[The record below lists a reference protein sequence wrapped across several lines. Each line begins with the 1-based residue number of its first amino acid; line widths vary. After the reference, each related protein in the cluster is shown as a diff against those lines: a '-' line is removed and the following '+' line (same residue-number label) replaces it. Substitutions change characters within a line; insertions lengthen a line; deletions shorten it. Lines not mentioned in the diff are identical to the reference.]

1 MRPPHTSRAAGWVST
16 SLLASVV
23 LYAALALAIF
33 YLGVL
38 FEGRRMARTAAVE
51 LQDLQR
57 RHARTTAWLRGE
69 RTAAEASLRHRIT
82 TLENQ
87 LTDDQ
92 KEADATHHTHLA
104 GLGAGT
110 VSVRVPIVPASCH
123 PAGIQPAGL
132 SPAETGPTHA
142 ELDPAAAASL
152 AGISHDGDQ
161 AIRELNHCIA
171 QYGEVKQ
178 AFKAWR
184 QKLQELDHAQTP

>member
-1 MRPPHTSRAAGWVST
+1 MLRPST
-16 SLLASVV
+16 DRLAVTVLLCAVLLASF
-23 LYAALALAIF
+23 YA
-33 YLGVL
+33 GVL
-38 FEGRRMARTAAVE
+38 FEGRRVARAATVE

-69 RTAAEASLRHRIT
+69 RTEAEASLRHRIT

-87 LTDDQ
+87 LSNDQ
-92 KEADATHHTHLA
+92 KEADAAHNTHLA

-110 VSVRVPIVPASCH
+110 VRVHVPVVLPASCQ
-123 PAGIQPAGL
+123 PAGIQPAGH
-132 SPAETGPTHA
+132 PAAEPGPTYA
-142 ELDPAAAASL
+142 ELDPAAAANL

-178 AFKAWR
+178 AFTAWR

>member
-1 MRPPHTSRAAGWVST
+1 MLRPST
-16 SLLASVV
+16 DRLAVAVLLCAVLLASF
-23 LYAALALAIF
+23 YA
-33 YLGVL
+33 GVL
-38 FEGRRMARTAAVE
+38 FEGRRVARAATVE

-69 RTAAEASLRHRIT
+69 RTEAEASLRHRIT

-87 LTDDQ
+87 LSNDQ
-92 KEADATHHTHLA
+92 KEADAAHNTHLA

-110 VSVRVPIVPASCH
+110 VRVHVPVVLPASCQ
-123 PAGIQPAGL
+123 PAGIQPPGL
-132 SPAETGPTHA
+132 SGAEPGPTYA

-178 AFKAWR
+178 AFTAWR